1 MLNSMAVQSVFTL
14 KPSTKWSHIKI
25 IMALITNKNSPNV
38 KNVTGKVSKTKMGFT
53 KKFNKANTIA
63 TFKEVSMPF
72 ARVTPFIKWE
82 ISITSN
88 AVMSNLSNN
97 FMLKYLKCLYKNSL

>member
-1 MLNSMAVQSVFTL
+1 MLNSMAVQKVFTL

-25 IMALITNKNSPNV
+25 IMALITNKNNPNV
-38 KNVTGKVSKTKMGFT
+38 KNVTGKVSNTKMGFT

-72 ARVTPFIKWE
+72 ESVTPFKKLA
-82 ISITSN
+82 ISITKS
-88 AVMSNLSNN
+88 AVM
-97 FMLKYLKCLYKNSL
+97 NSLSSSFMC